1 MTIESLRNEIDNIDA
16 EIVSLLNKRYNY
28 CVTIG
33 ELKKNSLIQVLD
45 SSREQKII
53 NRLNAMSEYPGMVE
67 TLWPV
72 IMEYSRNLQFNLKN

>member
-28 CVTIG
+28 CIAIG
-33 ELKKNSLIQVLD
+33 ELKKNNLIQVLD

-53 NRLNAMSEYPGMVE
+53 DRLNTMSEYPGMVE